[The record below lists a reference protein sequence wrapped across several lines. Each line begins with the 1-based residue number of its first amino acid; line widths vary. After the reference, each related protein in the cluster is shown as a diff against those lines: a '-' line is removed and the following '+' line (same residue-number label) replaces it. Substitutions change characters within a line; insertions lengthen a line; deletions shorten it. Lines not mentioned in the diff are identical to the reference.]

1 MLRRSRWTMPIIF
14 GTLALIF
21 AGFVGASV
29 LEEYD
34 DRAVLATG
42 GRQVTTTVVE
52 VIERSRTDEALVVRV
67 ALPEG
72 PTFEVDL
79 AESEQSG
86 SEVGQSLRVIVDP
99 NDLHR
104 NMPAD
109 YFANGRPLWVALL
122 VTAGP
127 VALVGV
133 GIAALVFYK
142 DRDTTAEP

>member
-1 MLRRSRWTMPIIF
+1 MPIIF

-29 LEEYD
+29 IEEYD
-34 DRAVLATG
+34 DRAILAAR

-52 VIERSRTDEALVVRV
+52 VVERSRTDEALVVRV

-72 PTFEVDL
+72 PTFDVDL
-79 AESEQSG
+79 AESEQFG
-86 SEVGQSLRVIVDP
+86 TAVGQPLRVIVDP
-99 NDLHR
+99 NDLNR

-122 VTAGP
+122 ATAGP
-127 VALVGV
+127 LAVIGV
-133 GIAALVFYK
+133 GISLVVFYK
-142 DRDTTAEP
+142 DRDTTAKP